1 MPDVYKKIVLY
12 NIYTKQKT
20 GYTFS
25 IKMNA
30 ASCILTGG
38 CSQWTEN
45 TEYMEEDINESSD
58 RNRFFE
64 RQFKFY

>member
-1 MPDVYKKIVLY
+1 MKIVLY
-12 NIYTKQKT
+12 NIYTERQK

-25 IKMNA
+25 KKIKTA
-30 ASCILTGG
+30 ECISVSG
-38 CSQWTEN
+38 CSQWTEKC
-45 TEYMEEDINESSD
+45 MEVSTNESSD

>member
-1 MPDVYKKIVLY
+1 MPNYEWDALFDELTQLEKE
-12 NIYTKQKT
+12 T

-25 IKMNA
+25 KKIKTA
-30 ASCILTGG
+30 ECISVSR
-38 CSQWTEN
+38 CSQWTEKC
-45 TEYMEEDINESSD
+45 MEVSTNESSD